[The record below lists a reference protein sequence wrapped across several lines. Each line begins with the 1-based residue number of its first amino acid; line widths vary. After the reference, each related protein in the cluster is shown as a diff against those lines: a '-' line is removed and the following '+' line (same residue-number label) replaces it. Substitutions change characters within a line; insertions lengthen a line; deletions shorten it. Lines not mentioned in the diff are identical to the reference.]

1 MHLGKTDLKNFR
13 KVVAEG
19 ARGLGIVL
27 DDDRLSLFETHASL
41 LLEWNRKTN
50 LTAITDPEEIAVK
63 HFVDSIAAV
72 PMLPKTGTLLDIGS
86 GGGFPGLPL
95 KIVVPELSVLLI
107 DASRKKISFL
117 RHAIGMLKLDGIA
130 ARHVRAED
138 LAKEGGGGDKF
149 DAVVSRALADLKTF
163 FEMARPMAGPGG
175 VVLAYK
181 AKPSDAEI
189 EKARRFAE
197 SPDQTGDAWTVEVT
211 DYRLPVLDQ
220 SRAVVSFRRR

>member
-1 MHLGKTDLKNFR
+1 MHLGKTDLKHFR
-13 KVVAEG
+13 KIVAEG

-27 DDDRLSLFETHASL
+27 DDDRLCLFEKHASL

-50 LTAITDPEEIAVK
+50 LTAITDPEEMAIK

-72 PMLPKTGTLLDIGS
+72 SMLPKTGTLLDIGS

-95 KIVVPELSVLLI
+95 KIVAPELSVLLI
-107 DASRKKISFL
+107 DASRKKVSFL
-117 RHAIGMLKLDGIA
+117 RHAIRMLKLDGIA
-130 ARHVRAED
+130 ARHARAEE
-138 LAKEGGGGDKF
+138 LAKEGGCRDKF
-149 DAVVSRALADLKTF
+149 DAVVSRALTDLKAF
-163 FEMARPMAGPGG
+163 FEMALPLAGPGG

-181 AKPSDAEI
+181 ANLSDAEI
-189 EKARRFAE
+189 GKALRFAE
-197 SPDQTGDAWTVEVT
+197 SHGQTGDAWAVEVT